1 MKKQKVIDKLKEQPI
16 FPLRHSAEHVMHMAV
31 ESLFPGAKKVM
42 GPPIEDGF
50 YGDFDYEGKIT
61 EEDFPKIEQRM
72 RDIVEANLPIVMRD
86 ASFEELKEIFKD
98 NPFKLEMI
106 EEIEKDGGNPTACEI
121 GERGG
126 KFYDIDL
133 CAGNHTGRT
142 SNIGAFKLLGVA
154 GAYWRGDEKN
164 KMLTR
169 IYATNFETQKELDD
183 YLEMVEKAKERDH
196 RKLGK
201 ELELFMM
208 DEEVGQGLP
217 IWLPNGAFVRHKA
230 MEFAFNT
237 YLERGYLPVTTPHIA
252 SEALWSHSG
261 HLNFYK
267 DAMYNSFGIE
277 EESYRLKP
285 MNCPMHIK
293 VYSHKPRSYKELPF
307 RTTEMGT
314 VYRYEKSGVLQG
326 LTRVR
331 GFTQDDGHIMCTEEQ
346 LHDELMEAMDLTMY
360 VLKTFGFNE
369 FEVNLSVRDPDNKEK
384 YIGED
389 KDWDKAEEGLRLVL
403 KNFGFE
409 NYVTD
414 VGGAVFYGPK
424 IDIKVSDAIGRK
436 WQLSTIQVDFNL
448 PGKFNMFYID
458 KEGNQKVPFMI
469 HRALLGSLE
478 RFMGVFIEHTNGAF
492 PVWMCPIQV
501 QIIPI
506 GDKHVDYAKKIS
518 EQLKERNI
526 RSVIDDRSETM
537 QSKIRDAQM
546 KKIPYMFI
554 IGDKEVENNQVSVRL
569 RTEENL
575 GPKPLNEV
583 IERIEK
589 MYLTKSLNLW

>member
-1 MKKQKVIDKLKEQPI
+1 MKKEKVIDKIKDNPL
-16 FPLRHSAEHVMHMAV
+16 FPLRHSAEHVLHMAV

-50 YGDFDYEGKIT
+50 YGDFDYNGKII
-61 EEDFPKIEQRM
+61 EEDFPKIEKRM
-72 RDIVEANLPIVMRD
+72 KEIAEANLNVKMRES
-86 ASFEELKEIFKD
+86 SFEELREIFKD

-106 EEIEKDGGNPTACEI
+106 EDIEKDKGKVTVCEI
-121 GERGG
+121 GDKNG

-133 CAGNHTGRT
+133 CAGNHIEKTGD
-142 SNIGAFKLLGVA
+142 IGAFKLLSVA
-154 GAYWRGDEKN
+154 GAYWRGSEKN

-169 IYATNFETQKELDD
+169 IYATAFETQEELDK
-183 YLEMVEKAKERDH
+183 YLETVEQAKERDH
-196 RKLGK
+196 RKIGK
-201 ELELFMM
+201 EMELFMM

-237 YLERGYLPVTTPHIA
+237 YLDRGYLPITSPHIA

-261 HLNFYK
+261 HLNFYR

-277 EESYRLKP
+277 DEQYRLKP

-293 VYSHKPRSYKELPF
+293 AYNHRPRSYKELPF
-307 RTTEMGT
+307 RATEMGT
-314 VYRYEKSGVLQG
+314 VYRYEKSGVLHG

-331 GFTQDDGHIMCTEEQ
+331 GFTQDDGHIICTEEQ

-360 VLKTFGFNE
+360 VLKTFGFE
-369 FEVNLSVRDPDNKEK
+369 DFEVNLSVRDSEKKEK
-384 YIGED
+384 YIG
-389 KDWDKAEEGLRLVL
+389 KDEGWDRAEEGLKLVL

-409 NYVTD
+409 DYVED

-448 PGKFNMFYID
+448 PSKFNMTYVD
-458 KEGNQKVPFMI
+458 SNGDQKTPFMI

-478 RFMGVFIEHTNGAF
+478 RFMGVYIEHTKGAF

-501 QIIPI
+501 HLIPI
-506 GDKHVDYAKKIS
+506 GDKHVEYANEIASRFKDKH
-518 EQLKERNI
+518 I
-526 RSVIDDRSETM
+526 RVFVDDRSDTM
-537 QSKIRDAQM
+537 QAKIRDAQVN
-546 KKIPYMFI
+546 KVPYMLVV
-554 IGDKEVENNQVSVRL
+554 GDKEIENNTVSVRL

-575 GPKPLNEV
+575 GAKPVDEV
-583 IERIEK
+583 IEKVKE